1 MAQYY
6 LKTENNRS
14 ILYLNPFSWND
25 IYKLFAPEEPMS
37 IKTLVA
43 FEKSNEGNLDTQ
55 ELRGV
60 LYMDE
65 RYVQP
70 VFKELKT
77 GQPLSLVRETLE
89 RLNLNVYEYDISV
102 NWINVY
108 SYYYDDAI
116 IEIPDGEDTDKTIK
130 NIFSCLNLE
139 ENLLAELRRNQKKI
153 VTVEQGKIITTS
165 EEIEDFFEYLNNQYY
180 VKYPE
185 CFVPGRP
192 F

>member
-6 LKTENNRS
+6 LKTENNKV
-14 ILYLNPFSWND
+14 ILYLSPFSWND

-43 FEKSNEGNLDTQ
+43 FEKSNEGNLDAQ

-65 RYVQP
+65 RYVHP

-77 GQPLSLVRETLE
+77 SQPLSLVKETLE
-89 RLNLNVYEYDISV
+89 RLNLNVYEYDLTVGGIR
-102 NWINVY
+102 VY
-108 SYYYDDAI
+108 SYYHDDAVL
-116 IEIPDGEDTDKTIK
+116 EIPSMELTEKL
-130 NIFSCLNLE
+130 FHCLGLSE
-139 ENLLAELRRNQKKI
+139 KLLAELKTNQKKI
-153 VTVEQGKIITTS
+153 ITMEQGNLIVGKK
-165 EEIEDFFEYLNNQYY
+165 EIKDLIGYLNGLYY

-185 CFVPGRP
+185 CFVAGRE